1 MLDVSRSVRKRPLR
15 CCSTSA
21 GSPSRSSS
29 EYGAP
34 LIWNSSVSAI
44 RPCAPMMP
52 SEGLAT
58 TSGSG
63 SAGRRP
69 GRNSRVK
76 QSCRLL
82 NSVFFASDKS
92 RSENSRQQAIEAS
105 RTSGFSI
112 LLNQPMKRVMAARGI
127 RLVSRKLRSSCS
139 VKAAIRPFTVINLLD
154 GLASAGGMDSPLS
167 ILSLSAAA
175 LAGAAVTF
183 PKLQARLAL
192 SRAKHRSLTGHS
204 KMSKMVARLVP
215 HYEFDVDEFFRSDG
229 APSEVA
235 MQRQDAFFRL
245 AGIYQDRYAKGR
257 QMTAEAAA
265 HISDLQFTESY
276 RVPFQYSRLVR
287 ENLGTSAF
295 VQSSA
300 GVTVTDVDGNV
311 SYDLTGSYGVNIF
324 GNDFY
329 KECITEA
336 EKRAHA
342 LGPVLGPYHPVITD
356 NVRRLC
362 EISGLDEVSFHMS
375 GTEAVMQ
382 AVRLARYHT
391 RLTHLVRFAGAYHGW
406 WGDVQPG
413 VGNPVSAH
421 HTYTLAEM
429 SERTLDVLKTRR
441 DIACVLVNP
450 LQALH
455 PNANAPG
462 DSSLV
467 DSSRSAHYDRA
478 AYTAWLKSLRE
489 VCTERG
495 IVLIFDEVFVGFRLA
510 VGGAQEYFGVRADMV
525 TYGKSLA
532 GGLPVGV
539 VCGRKDLMRR
549 FRDDRPADV
558 CFARGTFNSHPY
570 VMTAMDEF
578 LSRLGNPGIRARY
591 AGLEELW
598 NKRAEQLNQR
608 LAASDLPVRVSNISS
623 IWMVQYT
630 EPSRYN
636 WMLQYYLRAEGLAL
650 SWVGTGRLIF
660 SLNYTDAGFGEVA
673 DRFVAATEKM
683 KRDGWWWHD
692 ASLTDKGIKRQI
704 LKELLAKRLGR

>member
-1 MLDVSRSVRKRPLR
+1 
-15 CCSTSA
+15 
-21 GSPSRSSS
+21 
-29 EYGAP
+29 
-34 LIWNSSVSAI
+34 
-44 RPCAPMMP
+44 
-52 SEGLAT
+52 
-58 TSGSG
+58 
-63 SAGRRP
+63 
-69 GRNSRVK
+69 
-76 QSCRLL
+76 
-82 NSVFFASDKS
+82 
-92 RSENSRQQAIEAS
+92 
-105 RTSGFSI
+105 
-112 LLNQPMKRVMAARGI
+112 
-127 RLVSRKLRSSCS
+127 
-139 VKAAIRPFTVINLLD
+139 
-154 GLASAGGMDSPLS
+154 MDSPLP

-175 LAGAAVTF
+175 VAGAAAVF
-183 PKLQARLAL
+183 PKLKARLAL

-204 KMSKMVARLVP
+204 KMSRRVARLIP
-215 HYEFDVDEFFRSDG
+215 FYEFDAGDFFRSDG
-229 APSEVA
+229 APAEIA
-235 MQRQDAFFRL
+235 KRRRDAFFALARL
-245 AGIYQDRYAKGR
+245 YEERYARGR

-265 HISDLQFTESY
+265 HISDLQFTETY

-287 ENLGTSAF
+287 EHLSTSAF

-329 KECITEA
+329 KECIAGA
-336 EKRAHA
+336 ETRAHA
-342 LGPVLGPYHPVITD
+342 LGPVLGPYHPVILD

-391 RLTHLVRFAGAYHGW
+391 RRSHLVRFAGAYHGW

-413 VGNPVSAH
+413 VGNPVSPH
-421 HTYTLAEM
+421 ETYTLAEM
-429 SERTLDVLKTRR
+429 SERTLHVLRTRR

-462 DSSLV
+462 DSALV
-467 DSSRSAHYDRA
+467 DSSRSAHFDRA
-478 AYTAWLKSLRE
+478 AYSQWLTSLRE
-489 VCTERG
+489 VCTMRN

-510 VGGAQEYFGVRADMV
+510 HGGAQEYFGVRADMV

-539 VCGRKDLMRR
+539 VCGRKELMRR

-578 LSRLGNPGIRARY
+578 LSRLASPNFRAVY
-591 AGLEELW
+591 NGLDETW
-598 NKRAEQLNQR
+598 NGRAKALNDR
-608 LAASDLPVRVSNISS
+608 LAAEGLPARVSNLSS
-623 IWMVQYT
+623 IWMVHYT

-636 WMLQYYLRAEGLAL
+636 WMFQYYLRAEGLAL

-660 SLNYTDAGFGEVA
+660 SLNYTDADFAEVTK
-673 DRFVAATEKM
+673 RFVAAAENM
-683 KRDGWWWHD
+683 KRDGWWWHE
-692 ASLTDKGIKRQI
+692 ASLTNKNIRRQI
-704 LKELLAKRLGR
+704 LKEMLARKFSR